1 VGVDVRRLR
10 SRTIVLVAVLAGF
23 SVAWCG
29 MIGFIGLIAPHMVRS
44 WVGADQRQV
53 VPLSMLLGGLLLL
66 LADTLARTV
75 AIPAEIPVG
84 IFTALLG
91 SPFFLLLLR
100 GARNRLG

>member
-1 VGVDVRRLR
+1 R
-10 SRTIVLVAVLAGF
+10 SQIIVLVALLAGF
-23 SVAWCG
+23 AVAWCG
-29 MIGFIGLIAPHMVRS
+29 MIGFIGLVAPHLVRM

-53 VPLSMLLGGLLLL
+53 VPLSMLLGALLLL
-66 LADTLARTV
+66 LADSLARTV

-100 GARNRLG
+100 GARGRIG